1 MKHLFFTFALS
12 ASATLAQAGLI
23 TTTNL
28 AEVTAFQQGLSVQTF
43 ESVSGRTPFVVDGYP
58 ADGIAVGS
66 GALVYDQVPGF
77 QFSSGFKPG
86 EVMAGLFAV
95 ETDNGGGDGGSRNT
109 VLAGL
114 SPLNE
119 TQFNNFEL
127 IEAYLPQKVSSL
139 GFWLSPDLG
148 KVRVYFLS
156 SNFAFNRDETE
167 ELWESVVVEA
177 GQFVGLSRANADI
190 GGLKIIALSEF
201 GFAIDDLS
209 FGGAGGS
216 NPIPEP
222 ASAWLVAAGLLAS
235 ASASRRPRRRAPKAG
250 A

>member
-1 MKHLFFTFALS
+1 VKHLFFTFALS

-167 ELWESVVVEA
+167 ELWE
-177 GQFVGLSRANADI
+177 
-190 GGLKIIALSEF
+190 F